1 MLHHQSLVATV
12 VNASPTV
19 FGFPLI
25 VVFFDDVFAILA
37 CLELL
42 EDLGCQCIAVIYLCL
57 SFQLHGWGVDG
68 GSAENHVGSMRCVSF
83 DLRVR
88 LSGRIFLREPQK
100 KAVFELII

>member
-1 MLHHQSLVATV
+1 MTV

-19 FGFPLI
+19 FGYPLI
-25 VVFFDDVFAILA
+25 VVFFDDVFDILA

-68 GSAENHVGSMRCVSF
+68 GSAENHVGSSV
-83 DLRVR
+83 
-88 LSGRIFLREPQK
+88 
-100 KAVFELII
+100 